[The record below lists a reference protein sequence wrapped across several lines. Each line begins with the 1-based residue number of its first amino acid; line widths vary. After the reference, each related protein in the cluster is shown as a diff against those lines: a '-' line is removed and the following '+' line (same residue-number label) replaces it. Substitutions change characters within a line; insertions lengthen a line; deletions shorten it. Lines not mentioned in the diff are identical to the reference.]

1 MNWQLAAKAL
11 TMEKAMCERMH
22 ILGATTPTR
31 AASIQQMPKQ
41 LQ

>member
-22 ILGATTPTR
+22 ILGATR
-31 AASIQQMPKQ
+31 AAFIQQMPKQ